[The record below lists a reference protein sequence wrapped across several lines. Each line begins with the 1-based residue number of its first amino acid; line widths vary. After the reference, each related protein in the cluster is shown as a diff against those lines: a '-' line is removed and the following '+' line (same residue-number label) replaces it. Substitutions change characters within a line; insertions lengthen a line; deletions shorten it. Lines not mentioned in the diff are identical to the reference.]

1 MSTGDQE
8 VEEPLFGGD
17 LTEGIVR
24 VGATV
29 RRPRVV
35 ESDLVEALLLYL
47 EGVGFDGAPR
57 FLGVDDR
64 GRQILSFVDGQVAG
78 RPWPD
83 WVADD
88 DRVVSVAQLVRR
100 YDDAAQG
107 FGLPPVA
114 TALIRPDP
122 DGMPAALRGPATFV
136 AHMDICPENVVF
148 RDGHAAA
155 LIDFD
160 LARPSNRLREV
171 CAMLLWWAPMMPE
184 PDREPCVREVDV
196 FARAALM
203 VDAYGLPDDDRA
215 QIATTMLNSTERSW
229 HAMRYRAEQRGGPWR
244 RLWDQG
250 VGELITRRYEWLS
263 RHAETLHDAVTPRPE

>member
-1 MSTGDQE
+1 MAFDDQQQPE
-8 VEEPLFGGD
+8 VPLIGGD
-17 LTEGIVR
+17 LTENIVR
-24 VGATV
+24 VGGTV
-29 RRPRVV
+29 RRPRVA

-47 EGVGFDGAPR
+47 ERTGFDAAPR

-64 GRQILSFVDGQVAG
+64 GRQVLSFVDGEVAG

-83 WVADD
+83 WVATDQ
-88 DRVVSVAQLVRR
+88 RIVGVAQLVRR
-100 YDDAAQG
+100 YDDAAMG

-114 TALIRPDP
+114 TALIRPGPVD
-122 DGMPAALRGPATFV
+122 MPASTLGPASFV

-171 CAMLLWWAPMMPE
+171 CNMLLWWAPLMPE
-184 PDREPCVREVDV
+184 QDRESCVRHVDV
-196 FARAALM
+196 FARAGLL
-203 VDAYGLPDDDRA
+203 VDAYDLAGGDRA
-215 QIATTMLNSTERSW
+215 HIATAMLNSTERTW
-229 HAMRYRAEQRGGPWR
+229 HAMRHRARQRGGPWQ

-250 VGELITRRYEWLS
+250 IDERITRRHDWL
-263 RHAETLHDAVTPRPE
+263 RDHADVLHRAVTS